1 MIPRHIHSILGIG
14 RRFLGMVK
22 FLSGSLK
29 LLGRNFQFQGWR
41 TAILVGT
48 EFLGGTVI
56 DPRNGNNDHVCSRP
70 AVLPH
75 RESFPWEDTIK
86 CALHAYP
93 ASGPRRQCAV
103 AYHQLH
109 GWFPQFSHSYP
120 CIFLAGSHI
129 TGSESRNLSLFFLC
143 V

>member
-56 DPRNGNNDHVCSRP
+56 DPRNGNNDHVCTLAAGPVAAQQFFRT
-70 AVLPH
+70 
-75 RESFPWEDTIK
+75 ESLSHGRIRSSVRST
-86 CALHAYP
+86 
-93 ASGPRRQCAV
+93 RT
-103 AYHQLH
+103 QLQAH
-109 GWFPQFSHSYP
+109 VVNV
-120 CIFLAGSHI
+120 
-129 TGSESRNLSLFFLC
+129 R
-143 V
+143 